1 MEGKRSHDFLGRE
14 RLPNSR
20 GHGVTLFQNAAWPS
34 VAAAARILASLHAIS
49 SFSSPPLAALTGWGG
64 RGEGRDPRL
73 FFSLNS
79 PSIDHR
85 PRPPGREGGLAR
97 KSEYPGRKGLERV
110 FSVRIRKAL
119 KR

>member
-64 RGEGRDPRL
+64 ERGRRSSSL
-73 FFSLNS
+73 FFLELSVDRPSTTAPREREDSLEKA
-79 PSIDHR
+79 SIPEERDS
-85 PRPPGREGGLAR
+85 RE
-97 KSEYPGRKGLERV
+97 YFPCV
-110 FSVRIRKAL
+110 FAKL
-119 KR
+119 